1 MPGEINID
9 NESSK
14 TSTKLTVE
22 VRALPQHSDAFSVQ
36 IIGACHAS
44 AGITLPLCVSKM

>member
-22 VRALPQHSDAFSVQ
+22 VKSSPTLQLMAGMTMAL
-36 IIGACHAS
+36 IR
-44 AGITLPLCVSKM
+44 